1 MPTQAVRHTCSGN
14 LGIVKILC
22 YIRSDMYT
30 ASSTSYYILPKVPTR
45 PTLSYTGHI
54 MKQSNLI
61 KREQTGQSLQ
71 STSCN

>member
-1 MPTQAVRHTCSGN
+1 MNAATNRRTTGMVQQTEQLQAKAPTH
-14 LGIVKILC
+14 
-22 YIRSDMYT
+22 
-30 ASSTSYYILPKVPTR
+30 

-71 STSCN
+71 STTFNAVVLNLWFF